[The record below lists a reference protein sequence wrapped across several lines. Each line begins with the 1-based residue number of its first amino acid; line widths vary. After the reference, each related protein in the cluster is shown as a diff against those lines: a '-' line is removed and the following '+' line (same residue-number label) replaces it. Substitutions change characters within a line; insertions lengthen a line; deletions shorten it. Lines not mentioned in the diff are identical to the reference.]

1 MKDAGRAFK
10 PVVFLPA
17 RSPLCTTE
25 ISAVG
30 EAVLP
35 DDPSGWEEEMIRNL
49 LIAAALCGVACSGSN
64 TEPTMESTSGEES
77 TALAMPAPGRVALLE
92 APESSLPEFS
102 RSELADLPTAPWA
115 STALVADEVPAV
127 VVAWAMAENRNWCAP
142 MAPPAIEGVA
152 ARASELDGGWI
163 VEFDQPGQPGVDAEG
178 EACADC
184 GRGVFGIAGTSM
196 GVDEMIESP
205 RPSYADGSATEMSP
219 EDGSVVSATI
229 AVPGQGCVYQ
239 VWSFLG
245 ADHLEQMM
253 SSLRFVDTSNSA
265 TQVADLAV
273 Y

>member
-1 MKDAGRAFK
+1 
-10 PVVFLPA
+10 
-17 RSPLCTTE
+17 
-25 ISAVG
+25 
-30 EAVLP
+30 
-35 DDPSGWEEEMIRNL
+35 MIRKL
-49 LIAAALCGVACSGSN
+49 LIAAALCGVACSGS

-77 TALAMPAPGRVALLE
+77 AALSMPEPGRVELLE

-102 RSELADLPTAPWA
+102 RNELADLPAAPWA
-115 STALVADEVPAV
+115 SAPRVADEVPAV
-127 VVAWAMAENRNWCAP
+127 LMAWATAENRNWCAP
-142 MAPPAIEGVA
+142 LAPPAIEGVS

-163 VEFDQPGQPGVDAEG
+163 VEFDQPGQPGVGADG
-178 EACADC
+178 EACSDC
-184 GRGVFGIAGTSM
+184 GRGAFGIAGTSM

-219 EDGSVVSATI
+219 EDGSVISATI

-253 SSLRFVDTSNSA
+253 SSLRFVETSQQT
-265 TQVADLAV
+265 TQVADLGV

>member
-1 MKDAGRAFK
+1 
-10 PVVFLPA
+10 
-17 RSPLCTTE
+17 
-25 ISAVG
+25 
-30 EAVLP
+30 
-35 DDPSGWEEEMIRNL
+35 MIRNL
-49 LIAAALCGVACSGSN
+49 LIAAALCGVACSGS

-77 TALAMPAPGRVALLE
+77 AALAMPSPGRVELLE

-102 RSELADLPTAPWA
+102 RNELAELPAAPWA
-115 STALVADEVPAV
+115 SAPRVADEVPAIV
-127 VVAWAMAENRNWCAP
+127 MAWATAENRNWCAP
-142 MAPPAIEGVA
+142 LAPPALQGVS
-152 ARASELDGGWI
+152 ARASELDGGWV
-163 VEFDQPGQPGVDAEG
+163 VEFDQAGQPGVGTDG
-178 EACADC
+178 EACSDC

-253 SSLRFVDTSNSA
+253 SSLRFVETTERT
-265 TQVADLAV
+265 TQVADLGV